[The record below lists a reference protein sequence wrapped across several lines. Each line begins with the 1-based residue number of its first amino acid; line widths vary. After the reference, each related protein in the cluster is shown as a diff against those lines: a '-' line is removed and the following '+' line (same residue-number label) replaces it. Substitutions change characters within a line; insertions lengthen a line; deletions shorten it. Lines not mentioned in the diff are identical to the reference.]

1 MLRELIRTR
10 DGTVE
15 PVLSDCRAS
24 IDYQMKEKENDSSIE
39 RIVNE
44 IFEDFESKSNI
55 VGLYALLLRID
66 KRENPH
72 LYAGEVPNQDP

>member
-1 MLRELIRTR
+1 
-10 DGTVE
+10 
-15 PVLSDCRAS
+15 
-24 IDYQMKEKENDSSIE
+24 MKEKENDSSIE